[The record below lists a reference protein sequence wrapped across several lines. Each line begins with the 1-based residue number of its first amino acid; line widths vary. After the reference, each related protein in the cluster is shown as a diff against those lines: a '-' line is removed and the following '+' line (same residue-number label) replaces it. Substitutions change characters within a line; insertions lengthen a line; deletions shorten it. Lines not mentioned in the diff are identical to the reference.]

1 MRAWEC
7 DLQTIA
13 MNMSVH
19 FTILSTVFVAC
30 SWEQARLGE
39 GCCMWRLQLMCC
51 IAILPQATHS
61 HTQLSFLSIPLII
74 PRIWLLICWSF
85 SEIWCDGIINTR
97 NGATPLLGSHY
108 QCSQWVMSCNLL
120 TTSSQVPFQGSIPR
134 FHSKVPF
141 PGSIPRFQLQLLS
154 NAIRTKDP
162 KKHDKE
168 ERKTLWWL
176 LRTYKVRRVCTI
188 ACSGDHYRSSYC
200 TMNVISHLK
209 FNLTSLK
216 VCGV

>member
-1 MRAWEC
+1 MRAWERDYC

-39 GCCMWRLQLMCC
+39 GCCMWRLQLMCW
-51 IAILPQATHS
+51 IVILPQATHS

-108 QCSQWVMSCNLL
+108 QCSQWVMSCKLL
-120 TTSSQVPFQGSIPR
+120 TTFSQVPFRGSIPR
-134 FHSKVPF
+134 FHSEVAF
-141 PGSIPRFQLQLLS
+141 PGSSLNFYQMQYVQKIPRS
-154 NAIRTKDP
+154 TTRR
-162 KKHDKE
+162 KE
-168 ERKTLWWL
+168 KP
-176 LRTYKVRRVCTI
+176 CDG
-188 ACSGDHYRSSYC
+188 C
-200 TMNVISHLK
+200 
-209 FNLTSLK
+209 
-216 VCGV
+216 

>member
-13 MNMSVH
+13 MNMNVH
-19 FTILSTVFVAC
+19 FTIHSTAFVAC

-51 IAILPQATHS
+51 IAILLLATHS

-108 QCSQWVMSCNLL
+108 QCSQWVMRCKLL
-120 TTSSQVPFQGSIPR
+120 TTFSQVQLQGSIPR
-134 FHSKVPF
+134 FHSEVPF
-141 PGSIPRFQLQLLS
+141 PGSSLNFYQMQYVQKIPRS
-154 NAIRTKDP
+154 TTRR
-162 KKHDKE
+162 KE
-168 ERKTLWWL
+168 KP
-176 LRTYKVRRVCTI
+176 CDG
-188 ACSGDHYRSSYC
+188 C
-200 TMNVISHLK
+200 
-209 FNLTSLK
+209 
-216 VCGV
+216 